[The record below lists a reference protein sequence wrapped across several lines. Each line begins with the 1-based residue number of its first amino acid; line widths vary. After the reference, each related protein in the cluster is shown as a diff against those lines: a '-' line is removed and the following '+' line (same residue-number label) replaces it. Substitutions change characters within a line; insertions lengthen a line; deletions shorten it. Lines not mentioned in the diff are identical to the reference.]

1 MSSPF
6 DPIGPAHYNPKKP
19 DLKSVDQDAKRV
31 AVFYATREGHTCR
44 IAERIA
50 TDLRTLGFDVDLLE
64 VRHPI
69 PFSLEHYSAAVL
81 AASVHAGN
89 HEKEMIQFVK
99 DHRSE
104 LDLMTTAFLSVTLS
118 EAGAEMRDKSLVE
131 HARFVQDV
139 EKMLSKFFNDTKW
152 RPTLVKP
159 VAGALL
165 YTQYNFLVR
174 LIMRRIARKAG
185 ASTDTLNDYVY
196 TDWVGLD
203 KFVNDLAAEIR
214 GETVAEPQAG
224 GGLRFS
230 DPGRKAR
237 HA

>member
-6 DPIGPAHYNPKKP
+6 DPIGPAHYNPQKS
-19 DLKSVDQDAKRV
+19 DLEPGNRDVKRV
-31 AVFYATREGHTCR
+31 AVFYATREGHTCK

-50 TDLRTLGFDVDLLE
+50 IDLRALSFDVDLLE

-131 HARFVQDV
+131 HARFAQDV
-139 EKMLSKFFNDTKW
+139 DKMLTKFFNDTKW

-174 LIMRRIARKAG
+174 LIMRSIAGKAG
-185 ASTDTLNDYVY
+185 ASTDTLHDYVY

-203 KFVNDLAAEIR
+203 KFVNDLVAEIR
-214 GETVAEPQAG
+214 KAVIAEPKAG
-224 GGLRFS
+224 GRS
-230 DPGRKAR
+230 PVPSPDRKAR

>member
-6 DPIGPAHYNPKKP
+6 DPIAPVHYNAQKP
-19 DLKSVDQDAKRV
+19 DLKPNQQVKRV
-31 AVFYATREGHTCR
+31 AVLYATREGHTCK

-50 TDLRTLGFDVDLLE
+50 IDLRALDFDVDLLE
-64 VRHPI
+64 VRHPL
-69 PFSLEHYSAAVL
+69 PFSLEHYCAAVL
-81 AASVHAGN
+81 AASVHAGS

-104 LDLMTTAFLSVTLS
+104 LNLMTTAFLSVTLS

-139 EKMLSKFFNDTKW
+139 DTMLSKFFNETNW
-152 RPTLVKP
+152 HPTLVKP

-165 YTQYNFLVR
+165 YTQYNFLLR

-185 ASTDTLNDYVY
+185 AATDVLHDYVY

-203 KFVNDLAAEIR
+203 KFINDLAAEIR
-214 GETVAEPQAG
+214 GTAVAEPHAH
-224 GGLRFS
+224 GGLRIT
-230 DPGRKAR
+230 DQGTKAR